1 MKIEISRHAKRRIK
15 LYRLDEDEIVE
26 ILESNIE
33 EAEMTGEKQVIIK
46 DRLKIV
52 FIKEADIITIITAYP
67 LKKEKKS

>member
-15 LYRLDEDEIVE
+15 LYGLDENEITE
-26 ILESNIE
+26 ILKSNIE
-33 EAEMTGEKQVIIK
+33 KAEIKGEKQVIIK

-67 LKKEKKS
+67 LKKEKKP